1 MNKANFN
8 VLIGYP
14 PIKSEK
20 GIPLLSQNRQFQYFN
35 NPTFIFPVVLGTA
48 ATMLKKEG
56 YNILWRDFIAEG
68 LSEDFFF
75 EYLEFEKPNLI
86 VFETKTPVIKLH
98 WMLINKLKERFPD
111 MKIAICG
118 YHVTFLPEETLQNSK
133 VDYVIVGGYFD
144 FAILDLCNSITKNK
158 KVPEG
163 IWHRKD
169 GLIINKGRYEFKG
182 KLDDAQFIDRELTK
196 NELYQKEYNL
206 KGRPFAYIMS
216 ARDCWWN
223 RCRFCVWNHTL
234 YPKGS
239 FRSRTPE
246 NVFEEVKLLVDQYGI
261 KEIFDDAGTISTG
274 DWLKKLC
281 ELMIESGYNKKV
293 MYSCNMRFGAVNEE
307 EYKLMKKAG
316 FRLLKFGLESGNQ
329 KTLDRLDKGIKII
342 DIEEGCKLAKKAKLL
357 VHLTMMVGYN
367 FETRED
373 ANNTLKLAKK
383 LMTKGY
389 ADVLQ
394 STVIVPYPGTPLYEE
409 ALKENA
415 FRIDPKDYERYDM
428 SEPVLKTPDMTS
440 KEIMDMCNNIYKI
453 FLTPEYMF
461 RRLIGIRSFGD
472 VKFVLKGAKAV
483 LGHLKDFSRGKDEAY

>member
-1 MNKANFN
+1 MNKSDFK

-68 LSEDFFF
+68 LKEDFFF
-75 EYLEFEKPNLI
+75 EYLEFEKPNLF

-98 WMLINKLKERFPD
+98 WNLINKLKERFPD

-118 YHVTFLPEETLQNSK
+118 DHVTFLPEETLQNSK
-133 VDYVIVGGYFD
+133 IDYVIVGGYFD
-144 FAILDLCNSITKNK
+144 FAILDLCNSITEK
-158 KVPEG
+158 KEISKG
-163 IWHRKD
+163 IWHRKNNK
-169 GLIINKGRYEFKG
+169 IINNERYEFKG
-182 KLDDAQFIDRELTK
+182 KLDDAPFIDRELTK

-223 RCRFCVWNHTL
+223 KCKFCVWNHTL
-234 YPKGS
+234 YPKGTY
-239 FRSRTPE
+239 RNRTPE
-246 NVFEEVKLLVDQYGI
+246 NVFEEVKLLVDNGI
-261 KEIFDDAGTISTG
+261 KEIFDDAGTISIG
-274 DWLKKLC
+274 DWLKKFC
-281 ELMIESGYNKKV
+281 GLMIESGYNKKV
-293 MYSCNMRFGAVNEE
+293 MYSCNMRFGAVSEE

-329 KTLDRLDKGIKII
+329 KTLDRLDKGTTVEI
-342 DIEEGCKLAKKAKLL
+342 IEESCKLAKKSGLMP
-357 VHLTMMVGYN
+357 HLTMMVGY
-367 FETRED
+367 FWETRED

-389 ADVLQ
+389 ADMLQ
-394 STVIVPYPGTPLYEE
+394 ATVIVPYPGTPLYEE
-409 ALKENA
+409 SLKENM
-415 FRIDPKDYERYDM
+415 FRFDTKEYERFDM
-428 SEPVLKTPDMTS
+428 SEPVFKTPDMTD
-440 KEIMDMCNNIYKI
+440 KEVMEICNNIYKI
-453 FLTPEYMF
+453 FLTPEYMA
-461 RRLIGIRSFGD
+461 RRLIGIRSFSD

-483 LGHLKDFSRGKDEAY
+483 VGHLKDFSRGKNETN

>member
-1 MNKANFN
+1 MNKADFK

-48 ATMLKKEG
+48 ATILKKEG

-68 LSEDFFF
+68 LKEDFFF
-75 EYLEFEKPNLI
+75 EYIEIERPNLF

-98 WMLINKLKERFPD
+98 WDLINKLKERFPD

-118 YHVTFLPEETLQNSK
+118 DHVTFLPEETLQNSK
-133 VDYVIVGGYFD
+133 ADYVIVGGYFD
-144 FAILDLCNSITKNK
+144 FAILELCNALAEK
-158 KVPEG
+158 KEIPKG

-169 GLIINKGRYEFKG
+169 NKIINNGKYEFKG
-182 KLDDAQFIDRELTK
+182 RLDDAPFIDRELTK

-223 RCRFCVWNHTL
+223 KCKFCVWNHTL
-234 YPKGS
+234 YPKGTY
-239 FRSRTPE
+239 RNRTPE
-246 NVFEEVKLLVDQYGI
+246 NVFEEVKLLVDNGI

-274 DWLKKLC
+274 DWLKKFC
-281 ELMIESGYNKKV
+281 GLMIESGYNKKV
-293 MYSCNMRFGAVNEE
+293 MFSCNMRFGAVNEE

-329 KTLDRLDKGIKII
+329 KTLDRLDKGTSVEV
-342 DIEEGCKLAKKAKLL
+342 IEESCKLAKKSGLMP
-357 VHLTMMVGYN
+357 HLTMMTGY
-367 FETRED
+367 FWETRED

-383 LMTKGY
+383 LMTKGH

-409 ALKENA
+409 AVKENM
-415 FRIDPKDYERYDM
+415 FRFNPKEYERFDM
-428 SEPVLKTPDMTS
+428 SEPVLKTPDMTD
-440 KEIMDMCNNIYKI
+440 KEVMEICNNIYKI

-483 LGHLKDFSRGKDEAY
+483 VGHLKDFSRGKNEVN